1 MKKVFIILFFGSLL
15 YAQTF
20 TVEKF
25 SGDVKYQN
33 SGSESWL
40 SLTKGTILDDDAI
53 ISTGEKSLVV
63 INGKNIRFTLNELS
77 AVSVSSIKKMDMDD
91 LLLALAMEDML
102 NAPKE
107 IEKSSDNT
115 ATYGTKEVET
125 NVLQIKSDDFGVKRL
140 NGAVQLA
147 ESGME
152 ESAVVAAME
161 TYRKYPDTKQ
171 LPECRIYFANILNE
185 KGLYQEALDEYVD
198 IQKLKLSDVQ
208 KTEVNDKIESI
219 NMKLL
224 NE

>member
-1 MKKVFIILFFGSLL
+1 MKKTFIILFFGGLL

-20 TVEKF
+20 TIEKF

-33 SGSESWL
+33 GSSESWL
-40 SLTKGTILDDDAI
+40 SLTKGTILNDDAI
-53 ISTGEKSLVV
+53 VSTGDKSLAVLS
-63 INGKNIRFTLNELS
+63 GENIRFTLNELS
-77 AVSVSSIKKMDMDD
+77 AVSVSRIKKMDIDD

-102 NAPKE
+102 DAPRE
-107 IEKSSDNT
+107 IEKSSNNT

-125 NVLQIKSDDFGVKRL
+125 NVLQIKSDSFGIKRL

-161 TYRKYPDTKQ
+161 TYRKYPGTKQ
-171 LPECRIYFANILNE
+171 LPGYKIYFANILNE
-185 KGLYQEALDEYVD
+185 KGLYQEALDEYID
-198 IQKLKLSDVQ
+198 IQKLELSDEQ
-208 KTEVNDKIESI
+208 KTEVNEKIESI